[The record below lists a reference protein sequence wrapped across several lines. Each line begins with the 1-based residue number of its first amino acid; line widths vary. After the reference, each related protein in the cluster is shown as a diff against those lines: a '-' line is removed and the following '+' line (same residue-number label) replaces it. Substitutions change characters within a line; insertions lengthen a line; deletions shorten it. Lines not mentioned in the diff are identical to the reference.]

1 MVDNIKKLEVCFF
14 CTKKGT
20 EPVREWLRK
29 LTGGDKK
36 KIGEDIKTVQ
46 LSWPLGMPLV
56 KSLGNGL
63 WEIRSNLLN
72 GRISRVLFF
81 MNKNRIVLVQGF
93 IKKAQKTPQNELA
106 LAKKRKGQFE
116 HEESEVV

>member
-1 MVDNIKKLEVCFF
+1 MVDNIRKLEVCFF

-81 MNKNRIVLVQGF
+81 MNKNRIVLV
-93 IKKAQKTPQNELA
+93 
-106 LAKKRKGQFE
+106 
-116 HEESEVV
+116 